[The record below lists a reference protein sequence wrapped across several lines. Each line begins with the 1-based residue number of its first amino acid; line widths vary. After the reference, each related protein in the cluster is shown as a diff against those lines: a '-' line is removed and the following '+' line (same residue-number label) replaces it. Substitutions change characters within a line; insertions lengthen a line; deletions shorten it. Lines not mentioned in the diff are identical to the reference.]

1 MKKTGSSF
9 RPSKIAVTEPMN
21 FENLGKRGVSKND
34 SEIKMEKALIEL
46 NEMKNDMQ
54 INEPKKA

>member
-9 RPSKIAVTEPMN
+9 RPSKIAATEPMN
-21 FENLGKRGVSKND
+21 FENLGKKGVSKND

-46 NEMKNDMQ
+46 NEMKNDM
-54 INEPKKA
+54 